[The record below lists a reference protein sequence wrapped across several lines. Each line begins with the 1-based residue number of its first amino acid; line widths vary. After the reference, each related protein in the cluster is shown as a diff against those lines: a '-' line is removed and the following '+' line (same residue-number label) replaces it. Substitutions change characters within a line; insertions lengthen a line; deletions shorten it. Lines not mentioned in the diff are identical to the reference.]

1 MNQPP
6 VRSVCGLLIFLGF
19 GSALSQS
26 RYDQHVFF
34 ANSLTA
40 ESYYYSTG
48 TCIPPSELA
57 LVDGKIPVAAE
68 RYHNPP
74 NALRLQWRSEF
85 GGEWEMAVH
94 YSKWRNQEI
103 LFRGD
108 TLSFWCF
115 TPEEIPAE
123 ELPLLYLKDVHGIGT
138 PPVAWGKLAGGLPA
152 QQWRQV
158 KFALA
163 RLRQPHEVVAS
174 TKEENLSRIKTICFA
189 QAAHDGKPH
198 TIYLDEIKIFDSNPA
213 DKQPPARPLGLTARA
228 YDRHID
234 LRWQPSPEPD
244 VLSYQIYRSLD
255 GKDFQPVG
263 IQKVDFNRYADF
275 LGAPERKAFYQVSA
289 IDLNGN
295 ESPRSAAVTATTR
308 RLSDEELLTM
318 VQEACFRYYWESAHP
333 VSGLALENIPGDNE
347 MVAIGASGFGIMAL
361 VVAVERG
368 FVPRPQAAAHLL
380 KIVEFLR
387 QADRFHGAWPHFMY
401 GSTGKVLPLFG
412 KYDNGGD
419 LVETAF
425 LMQGLLAARQYF
437 NGKDAVERKIVA
449 GITALWETVEW
460 DWYRKEPDSD
470 FLYWHWS
477 PDHAWHINH
486 PLIGFNETMIVY
498 LLAIASPTHAV
509 PASLY
514 HSGWAGQSERARRY
528 REEWGRTT
536 HGNQYVNGN
545 TYYGFKLDVGVGRG
559 GPLFFTHYSFLGFD
573 PRGKQD
579 RYTNYF
585 KNNRNLALINHA
597 YCVENPRGHRG
608 YSAVSWGLTASDDPW
623 GYRAHEAVPRQDNG
637 TLTPTGAL
645 ASFPYTPAESM
656 AALKHFYHELGAQ
669 LWGIYGF
676 RDAFNPGQNWVAD
689 IFMGLDQAPITVMIE
704 NYRSGLLWRLFMS
717 NPEIAPALQAIGFV
731 PEESGE

>member
-1 MNQPP
+1 MPLRP
-6 VRSVCGLLIFLGF
+6 ARRLCGFLIFLGA
-19 GSALSQS
+19 GSALGQS

-40 ESYYYSTG
+40 VSYYYSSG
-48 TCIPPSELA
+48 ICIPPSELDMI
-57 LVDGKIPVAAE
+57 DGRMPVTDE
-68 RYHNPP
+68 RHYNPP
-74 NALRLQWRSEF
+74 NALRLAWRSEF
-85 GGEWEMAVH
+85 GGEWEMALH
-94 YSKWRNQEI
+94 YSKCRNQEI

-115 TPEEIPAE
+115 TPEAIPAE
-123 ELPLLYLKDVHGIGT
+123 ELPLIYLKDVHGVGT

-163 RLRQPHEVVAS
+163 RLLQPGEGVAS
-174 TKEENLSRIKTICFA
+174 TKEEQPSRIKTICFT
-189 QAAHDGKPH
+189 QGAHDGRPH
-198 TIYLDEIKIFDSNPA
+198 TIYLDEIKISYSDPA
-213 DKQPPARPLGLTARA
+213 DKQAPPRPLALTATA

-234 LRWQPSPEPD
+234 LHWQASPAAD
-244 VLSYQIYRSLD
+244 VLCYQIYRSFD
-255 GKDFQPVG
+255 GRQFQPVG
-263 IQKVDFNRYADF
+263 IQRVDFNRYADF
-275 LGAPERKAFYQVSA
+275 IGEPHRRAWYRVSA

-295 ESPRSAAVTATTR
+295 ESALSATASAHTR
-308 RLSDEELLTM
+308 PLSDDELLTM
-318 VQEACFRYYWESAHP
+318 LQEACFRYYWESAHP
-333 VSGLALENIPGDNE
+333 VCGLARENIPGDDE
-347 MVAIGASGFGIMAL
+347 MVATGASGFGIMAL
-361 VVAVERG
+361 LVAAERG
-368 FVPRPQAAAHLL
+368 FIAREQAAAHVL
-380 KIVEFLR
+380 KIVEFLSR
-387 QADRFHGAWPHFMY
+387 ADRFHGAWPHFLY
-401 GSTGKVLPLFG
+401 GSTGRVWPLFG

-437 NGKDAVERKIVA
+437 DGRNPVERRIVV

-460 DWYRKEPDSD
+460 DWYRREPDSD

-477 PDHAWHINH
+477 PDYGWHINH

-498 LLAIASPTHAV
+498 LLAIASPTHGV

-514 HSGWAGQSERARRY
+514 HTGWAGQSERARRY
-528 REEWGRTT
+528 REDWGRTT

-545 TYYGFKLDVGVGRG
+545 TYYGIKLDVGVGRG

-573 PRGKQD
+573 PRGRKD

-608 YSAVSWGLTASDDPW
+608 YSAVCWGLTASDDPW
-623 GYRAHEAVPRQDNG
+623 GYHAHEAVPRQDNG
-637 TLTPTGAL
+637 TITPTGAL
-645 ASFPYTPAESM
+645 ASFPYTPEQSM
-656 AALKHFYHELGAQ
+656 AALKHFYHDLGAQ
-669 LWGIYGF
+669 LWGIYGL

-689 IFMGLDQAPITVMIE
+689 IFMGLNQAPITVMIE

-717 NPEIAPALQAIGFV
+717 NPEIAPALQAIGF
-731 PEESGE
+731 EDDD